1 MTIVE
6 IGHIFQDISSYGPAL
21 APTHASTNLL
31 YGYLGDHI
39 AGGYLWKHSTVAEWM
54 ILAQQFDTDP
64 FAGIREWFGNLVAT
78 GQLWALIIGF
88 ILGYLF
94 RGFTSYG

>member
-1 MTIVE
+1 MTTVYIGQLLQDMGSHILDLSIMQTKLGLLHGNTTDWIV
-6 IGHIFQDISSYGPAL
+6 
-21 APTHASTNLL
+21 
-31 YGYLGDHI
+31 
-39 AGGYLWKHSTVAEWM
+39 
-54 ILAQQFDTDP
+54 LAQQFDTDP
-64 FAGIREWFGNLVAT
+64 FAGIREWFSNLIST

>member
-1 MTIVE
+1 MTMVY
-6 IGHIFQDISSYGPAL
+6 IGQMLQDMESHVLVWNVI
-21 APTHASTNLL
+21 HAK
-31 YGYLGDHI
+31 I
-39 AGGYLWKHSTVAEWM
+39 AFLHGNTTDWIL
-54 ILAQQFDTDP
+54 LAQQFDTDP

>member
-1 MTIVE
+1 MAIVE
-6 IGHIFQDISSYGPAL
+6 IGQILQDIGNYGLTDLFHVNVSLFQGHLWSHTEGYVWGHPA
-21 APTHASTNLL
+21 TT
-31 YGYLGDHI
+31 
-39 AGGYLWKHSTVAEWM
+39 EWI

-64 FAGIREWFGNLVAT
+64 FSGIREWFGNLIAT

>member
-1 MTIVE
+1 MDIIPIVQLFSDAMMPGFE
-6 IGHIFQDISSYGPAL
+6 LSLMSPINVGVNVG
-21 APTHASTNLL
+21 LL
-31 YGYLGDHI
+31 HGSHVDWI
-39 AGGYLWKHSTVAEWM
+39 
-54 ILAQQFDTDP
+54 ILAQQFDVDP
-64 FAGIREWFGNLVAT
+64 FAGIRGWFGNLVAT

>member
-1 MTIVE
+1 MLQDVGGTGVTQNILQSKLDLWHGLTIDWLV
-6 IGHIFQDISSYGPAL
+6 
-21 APTHASTNLL
+21 
-31 YGYLGDHI
+31 
-39 AGGYLWKHSTVAEWM
+39 
-54 ILAQQFDTDP
+54 LAQQFYTDP
-64 FAGIREWFGNLVAT
+64 FSGIREWFGILVAT

>member
-1 MTIVE
+1 MTMVYV
-6 IGHIFQDISSYGPAL
+6 GQMLQDMGSHVLVWNVIQ
-21 APTHASTNLL
+21 TK
-31 YGYLGDHI
+31 I
-39 AGGYLWKHSTVAEWM
+39 AFLHGNTTDW
-54 ILAQQFDTDP
+54 ILFAQQFDTDP
-64 FAGIREWFGNLVAT
+64 FAGIREWFGNLIAT

>member
-1 MTIVE
+1 MTTVYIGQLLQDMGSHILDLSIMHTKLGLLHGNTTDWIV
-6 IGHIFQDISSYGPAL
+6 
-21 APTHASTNLL
+21 
-31 YGYLGDHI
+31 
-39 AGGYLWKHSTVAEWM
+39 
-54 ILAQQFDTDP
+54 LAQQFDTDP
-64 FAGIREWFGNLVAT
+64 FAGIREWFGNLIAT